1 MKKLPHNEENN
12 EVAVDEDSN
21 DWRQLV
27 EEAGAQGDYL
37 AVEVEKYPLDRWHV
51 YQNIRTLYK
60 TLKCICWTAPF
71 TLAIMNLTK

>member
-37 AVEVEKYPLDRWHV
+37 AVEVEKYPFD
-51 YQNIRTLYK
+51 
-60 TLKCICWTAPF
+60 
-71 TLAIMNLTK
+71 

>member
-1 MKKLPHNEENN
+1 MDGGTTRLKIHKVNQAKEQEVKVKYTKIKMKKLPDNEENN

-37 AVEVEKYPLDRWHV
+37 AVKVEKYPLNW
-51 YQNIRTLYK
+51 
-60 TLKCICWTAPF
+60 
-71 TLAIMNLTK
+71 